1 MKNNSPQQQGFA
13 LIEVLIAM
21 FIAAGAI
28 LVLGVFHLKSVQNS
42 QLAMQ
47 RTIATIQANDLIDRV
62 WINRCNSDYVDQVF
76 DDWDSHWSSSDVNHL
91 ELEDD
96 QVAMQQLLSK
106 RESSIE
112 TINSDMKEYAVSI
125 SWVNGK
131 VSVTNNDELQQI
143 FNYYFKIPPCSAA

>member
-28 LVLGVFHLKSVQNS
+28 LALGIFHIKSVQNS

-47 RTIATIQANDLIDRV
+47 RTIATIQVNDLIDRV

-76 DDWDSHWSSSDVNHL
+76 DDWDSHWSSSDVDHL

-96 QVAMQQLLSK
+96 QVAIQQLLSN

-112 TINSDMKEYAVSI
+112 TIDSDMKKYAVNI

-131 VSVTNNDELQQI
+131 VSVTDNDELQQN
-143 FNYYFKIPPCSAA
+143 FNYYFQIPPCSVA